1 MAHVTDT
8 SVRRLVGL
16 GHGIPLAHEEV
27 GSWWCT
33 QPARQGADEFE
44 RLIEPALAQTGWVQG
59 HRDEGVGFFRRREGA
74 DQRLAERL
82 GEAKPVAVFVRLEQS
97 VEGVGVA
104 EHGAH
109 PVKMPSVLEAG
120 SAGCSIRARTG
131 AARTRWFGGAWERGV
146 ARGTDRNGAVHGLA
160 AEQAIL
166 RVVNMVTITDWSHGH
181 AFKSLL
187 RCTITLFWR
196 VPGFYWCT
204 SCLLSEH
211 LSLQPFSSKVLPM
224 NTIAIAPTTAEAV
237 TTPDAAKAVP
247 AKWTVSQVEALYQLP
262 LMDLLYRAQQVHREN
277 FDPNEVQRSS
287 LISIKTGGCPEDCNY
302 CSQSARY
309 KATEREAL
317 MQVDEVLAAARE
329 AKAKGASRFC
339 MGAAWRGPK
348 EKELEVVTQMIRE
361 VKSLGMETC
370 VTLGMLK
377 DGQAEQ
383 LKAAG
388 LDYYNHNLDTDAEF
402 YDKVITT
409 HTHADRVDTIS
420 KVRGA
425 GIKVCSGGILGMGE
439 SRRNRAAM
447 VAQLA
452 NLNPA
457 PDSVPINNLV
467 AIPGTPLAEK
477 DKIDGFE
484 FLRTIAAARIT
495 MPKSFVR
502 LSAGREAMSD
512 EMQAMCFFAGA
523 NSIFYCDKLLTTSNS
538 GVDRDQQLFEKL
550 GLRAI

>member
-1 MAHVTDT
+1 MNTVS
-8 SVRRLVGL
+8 SVA
-16 GHGIPLAHEEV
+16 PSA
-27 GSWWCT
+27 
-33 QPARQGADEFE
+33 
-44 RLIEPALAQTGWVQG
+44 
-59 HRDEGVGFFRRREGA
+59 
-74 DQRLAERL
+74 
-82 GEAKPVAVFVRLEQS
+82 PVAAS
-97 VEGVGVA
+97 PVA
-104 EHGAH
+104 A
-109 PVKMPSVLEAG
+109 
-120 SAGCSIRARTG
+120 
-131 AARTRWFGGAWERGV
+131 
-146 ARGTDRNGAVHGLA
+146 
-160 AEQAIL
+160 
-166 RVVNMVTITDWSHGH
+166 
-181 AFKSLL
+181 
-187 RCTITLFWR
+187 
-196 VPGFYWCT
+196 
-204 SCLLSEH
+204 
-211 LSLQPFSSKVLPM
+211 
-224 NTIAIAPTTAEAV
+224 
-237 TTPDAAKAVP
+237 
-247 AKWTVSQVEALYQLP
+247 AKWTVSQVEALYQMP
-262 LMDLLYRAQQVHREN
+262 LMDLLFRAHQVHREN
-277 FDPNEVQRSS
+277 FDPNEVQRSA
-287 LISIKTGGCPEDCNY
+287 LLSIKTGGCPEDCSY

-309 KATEREAL
+309 KTDTEREAL
-317 MQVDEVLAAARE
+317 MQVEDVLAAARE

-383 LKAAG
+383 LKEAG

-402 YDKVITT
+402 YDQVITT

-467 AIPGTPLAEK
+467 AIPGTPMAEK

-495 MPKSFVR
+495 MPKSYVR